1 LIELFTDPDEASPYE
16 HMLSNPM
23 YSFLWNFSIMLAM
36 PAPPVRK
43 VPKPF
48 QPNQTYRRLIIE
60 NLKILNNILYIC
72 LSTRHIRTYLLI
84 LHSQILSKPEWRWS
98 EMLSLI
104 YWSAFSPHV
113 APPRRQLWPRWR
125 SRELRV

>member
-23 YSFLWNFSIMLAM
+23 YSFLSNFSIMLAM

-48 QPNQTYRRLIIE
+48 SQI
-60 NLKILNNILYIC
+60 
-72 LSTRHIRTYLLI
+72 RHIGD
-84 LHSQILSKPEWRWS
+84 
-98 EMLSLI
+98 
-104 YWSAFSPHV
+104 
-113 APPRRQLWPRWR
+113 
-125 SRELRV
+125 